1 MSKQI
6 KMADIM
12 TPIDQ
17 YVHVPFWY
25 SIREAMAALNKGP
38 KREGCSS
45 TERVVL
51 VFDNAYNLVGAVR
64 RLNLL
69 QGLEPSFMHTAES
82 KQRGQRALFTIA
94 DDVSLSVVDEDQ
106 SQKNMRRRSE
116 RPIEDVLSPIT
127 ETLTTEDSIVKAV
140 FKMAKVNVGVL
151 PILEDNAVVGIVTVD
166 ELFKAISAFVI

>member
-25 SIREAMAALNKGP
+25 SVREAMAALNKGP

-69 QGLEPSFMHTAES
+69 QGLEPSFLRTEDS
-82 KQRGQRALFTIA
+82 KTKVRRSLFEVK

-106 SQKNMRRRSE
+106 TQQNMRRRSE

-127 ETLTTEDSIVKAV
+127 ETLTTEDQIIKAV
-140 FKMAKVNVGVL
+140 FIMAKVPVGVI
-151 PILEDNAVVGIVTVD
+151 PIMEDNAVVGVVTVD
-166 ELFKAISAFVI
+166 ELFKAVSTFII

>member
-1 MSKQI
+1 MPNKI

-25 SIREAMAALNKGP
+25 SVREAMAALHKGP

-45 TERVVL
+45 VERVVL

-69 QGLEPSFMHTAES
+69 QGLEPSFLHTES
-82 KQRGQRALFTIA
+82 SKTKGQRTLFAIK
-94 DDVSLSVVDEDQ
+94 DDISLSVVDDD
-106 SQKNMRRRSE
+106 KTHRNMKRRSE
-116 RPIEDVLSPIT
+116 RPIEDVMTPIT
-127 ETLTTEDSIVKAV
+127 ETLEIDDLIVKAV
-140 FKMAKVNVGVL
+140 FKMAKIEVGVI
-151 PILEDNAVVGIVTVD
+151 PVIDDNAVVGIVTVD
-166 ELFKAISAFVI
+166 ELFKAVSTIIL

>member
-1 MSKQI
+1 
-6 KMADIM
+6 
-12 TPIDQ
+12 
-17 YVHVPFWY
+17 
-25 SIREAMAALNKGP
+25 
-38 KREGCSS
+38 
-45 TERVVL
+45 VVL

-69 QGLEPSFMHTAES
+69 QGLEPSFLHTGDS
-82 KQRGQRALFTIA
+82 KKKGQRALFTIA
-94 DDVSLSVVDEDQ
+94 DDISLSVVDEDQ

-127 ETLTTEDSIVKAV
+127 ETLTVDDPIVKAV
-140 FKMAKVNVGVL
+140 FKMAKVDVGVL

>member
-1 MSKQI
+1 MPNQI
-6 KMADIM
+6 TMADIM

-25 SIREAMAALNKGP
+25 SVREAMAALNKGP

-45 TERVVL
+45 IERVVL

-69 QGLEPSFMHTAES
+69 QGLEPSFLHTES
-82 KQRGQRALFTIA
+82 SKTKGQRALFTVK

-116 RPIEDVLSPIT
+116 RPIEDVMTPIT
-127 ETLTTEDSIVKAV
+127 ETLNVDDQIIKAV
-140 FKMAKVNVGVL
+140 FNMAKIEVGVI
-151 PILEDNAVVGIVTVD
+151 PVLENNAVVGVVTVD
-166 ELFKAISAFVI
+166 ELFKVVATIII

>member
-6 KMADIM
+6 NMAEIM
-12 TPIDQ
+12 TPIDE

-45 TERVVL
+45 TDRVVL

-64 RLNLL
+64 RMNLL
-69 QGLEPSFMHTAES
+69 QGLEPSFLHTGDS
-82 KQRGQRALFTIA
+82 QKKGRRALFTVA
-94 DDVSLSVVDEDQ
+94 DDVSLSIVDVEQ

-127 ETLTTEDSIVKAV
+127 ETLTVGDPIIKAV
-140 FKMAKVNVGVL
+140 FKMAKVDVGVI
-151 PILEDNAVVGIVTVD
+151 PVLEDNAVIGIVTVD
-166 ELFKAISAFVI
+166 ELFKAVSTFVL

>member
-6 KMADIM
+6 NMADIM

-25 SIREAMAALNKGP
+25 SVREAMAALNKGP

-69 QGLEPSFMHTAES
+69 QGLEPSFLHTADS
-82 KQRGQRALFTIA
+82 KKKGRRELFTIA
-94 DDVSLSVVDEDQ
+94 DDVSLSVVDEEQ
-106 SQKNMRRRSE
+106 SQKHMRKRSE

-127 ETLTTEDSIVKAV
+127 ETLLTTDPIIKAV
-140 FKMAKVNVGVL
+140 FKMAKVEVGVL
-151 PILEDNAVVGIVTVD
+151 PVLEDNAVIGIVTVD
-166 ELFKAISAFVI
+166 ELFKAVSTFVL

>member
-6 KMADIM
+6 TMADIM

-25 SIREAMAALNKGP
+25 SVREAMAALNKGP

-45 TERVVL
+45 TDRVVL

-69 QGLEPSFMHTAES
+69 QGLEPSFLHTGDS
-82 KQRGQRALFTIA
+82 KTKGRRSLFEVK
-94 DDVSLSVVDEDQ
+94 DDVSLSIVDEDQ
-106 SQKNMRRRSE
+106 AQQNMRRRSE

-127 ETLTTEDSIVKAV
+127 ETLTTDDQIIKAV
-140 FKMAKVNVGVL
+140 FIMAKIPVGVI
-151 PILEDNAVVGIVTVD
+151 PILEGNAVVGVVTVD
-166 ELFKAISAFVI
+166 ELFKAVSAFVI

>member
-6 KMADIM
+6 KMAEIM

-25 SIREAMAALNKGP
+25 SVREAMAALNHGP

-69 QGLEPSFMHTAES
+69 QGLEPSFLHTADA
-82 KQRGQRALFTIA
+82 KKKGQRALFTIA
-94 DDVSLSVVDEDQ
+94 DDISLSVVDVDE

-127 ETLTTEDSIVKAV
+127 ETLTTDDPIIKAV
-140 FKMAKVNVGVL
+140 FKMAKVDVGVL

-166 ELFKAISAFVI
+166 ELFKAISTFVL